1 MASFDLETFLK
12 VQGNTGTGALQA
24 LGMSFGMPSCMLNL
38 AQGAL
43 GLLPSSVLGDMQS
56 KIAQGKAKANEVTA
70 SIFKKLTLNTGIIE
84 FDTEE
89 GIFKFGSDSGWM
101 GIDNDSSQTSQ
112 NLAGLLGAFQYAA
125 SFGAQLYSNYT
136 NITNQIDSIK
146 DCLDKFN
153 QVQSFQAGNSATQK
167 ASLSPEEADE
177 LFDTVYAGDKASLEQ
192 TVTFMNKC
200 DEQLI
205 AISRILAERAT
216 DPSLE
221 PCLLDSTELD
231 PFLDQTNFTRCSL
244 DDTEG
249 AVSVEAEDIFRLT
262 YGPPLTDRGQYV
274 LTSDGLYYDSQ
285 SGGLD
290 PVFLAISGIVPVG
303 DKWTY
308 DFHPNLGGK
317 GEAVSIKSLNK
328 YTDNLFD
335 MNLPDDSPG
344 LQHFYDQDHFL
355 SVLTQQ
361 RNKHVYDLSGI
372 LYDYIKTYGENSS
385 IVNNQREVI
394 ISDLTNHN
402 SKIARRKKQIEV
414 AIKAPQL
421 YGDASGSIFEPGKI
435 PINDFSYLEDYNLSV
450 DLEKQKALIFS
461 QAEVT
466 GMVLPITPIFVASHA
481 KPASMSI
488 EHLNVPTVGK
498 GSILYSPS
506 GTQAGTVL
514 SLTDQIVNT
523 NLFAIYNFLETEVV
537 QPSSLDFK
545 TTNCATT
552 DMYNNAQIVASNPRN
567 LYFSG
572 LGIPYLEGVV
582 LNKSSDT
589 KAASGLGTYLKLPD
603 TPEYRDL
610 TYTPSGF
617 TMECWVHVPNI
628 MDGEIGWLSSTT
640 SSLTKVLLGCENTG
654 AQSGAS
660 ALDHTGAERD
670 LDYLE
675 NLRGDQFTRGMLC
688 GFTRDRRITKAG
700 YSLGFSGYSNHNY
713 DNDPAS
719 SLSFFVAPTQARDLS
734 SVSFINNDDCQD
746 YPTFYSMKVDLS
758 ATAFGNVSSQFVL
771 IDLTVDP
778 IKNTVKMHADG
789 VLVSTSSVSEVFG
802 ADVGVP
808 PNLPTFKKNNTFEY
822 SSTTV
827 DGPRSLKNGPLLNTF
842 YSPWLVGGGY
852 TDGMYKYGNFMG
864 GDRGGIISGLRG
876 HIGSLKFY
884 SRALDTGEIL
894 QNYKAQQGF
903 FKSII
908 T

>member
-12 VQGNTGTGALQA
+12 VQGNTGTGVLQA
-24 LGMSFGMPSCMLNL
+24 LGMSYGIPSCMLNL

-43 GLLPSSVLGDMQS
+43 SLLPSSVLADMQS
-56 KIAQGKAKANEVTA
+56 KIAQGKVKANEVTA

-89 GIFKFGSDSGWM
+89 GIFKFGSSDGWM
-101 GIDNDSSQTSQ
+101 GIDNDDSQTSQ

-125 SFGAQLYSNYT
+125 SVGAQLYSNYT

-153 QVQSFQAGNSATQK
+153 TVQSFQSGNSATQK
-167 ASLSPEEADE
+167 AALPPEEAEE
-177 LFDTVYAGDKASLEQ
+177 LFNTIYAGDKAALEQ
-192 TVTFMNKC
+192 TITFMKKC
-200 DEQLI
+200 DEQLVV
-205 AISRILAERAT
+205 ISRILSERAG

-221 PCLLDSTELD
+221 PRLLDSTELD
-231 PFLDQTNFTRCSL
+231 PFLDKTNFSRYSV
-244 DDTEG
+244 DDTQ
-249 AVSVEAEDIFRLT
+249 EDISEESEDVFRLT
-262 YGPPLTDRGQYV
+262 YGPPIADGGQYV

-308 DFHPNLGGK
+308 DFDPNLGGR
-317 GEAVSIKSLNK
+317 GEAVSIESLNK

-335 MNLPDDSPG
+335 LDIPDDSVG
-344 LQHFYDQDHFL
+344 IQHFYDEDHFL
-355 SVLTQQ
+355 SVLIQQ
-361 RNKHVYDLSGI
+361 RNKHLYDLSSI
-372 LYDYIKTYGENSS
+372 LYEYIDTYGENSS
-385 IVNNQREVI
+385 IVNNHRKVI
-394 ISDLTNHN
+394 ISDLANHN

-435 PINDFSYLEDYNLSV
+435 PINDFSYLEGYNLNV
-450 DLEKQKALIFS
+450 DLEKQKALVFS

-466 GMVLPITPIFVASHA
+466 GIVLPITPTFVASQA

-506 GTQAGTVL
+506 GSQAGTVL
-514 SLTDQIVNT
+514 SLTDQIVNS
-523 NLFAIYNFLETEVV
+523 NLFAIYNFLETQTVL
-537 QPSSLDFK
+537 PSSLEFY

-552 DMYNNAQIVASNPRN
+552 DMYNNAQMVSNNPRN
-567 LYFSG
+567 LFFSG

-582 LNKSSDT
+582 QNKSTDT
-589 KAASGLGTYLKLPD
+589 KAASALGSFLKLPD
-603 TPEYRDL
+603 TSEYRDL
-610 TYTPSGF
+610 TYNPSGF
-617 TMECWVHVPNI
+617 TIECWVHVPNI
-628 MDGEIGWLSSTT
+628 MDGEVGWLSSTT
-640 SSLTKVLLGCENTG
+640 SSLTKVLIGCENTG
-654 AQSGAS
+654 AQRGVSS
-660 ALDHTGAERD
+660 LDHTGSERD
-670 LDYLE
+670 LDFLE

-700 YSLGFSGYSNHNY
+700 YSLGLSGYSNNNY

-734 SVSFINNDDCQD
+734 SVSFINSDECQD

-758 ATAFGNVSSQFVL
+758 STNFGNVSSQFVL
-771 IDLTVDP
+771 VNLAVDP
-778 IKNTVKMHADG
+778 EADEVRMYADG
-789 VLVSTSSVSEVFG
+789 SLVATSSVSNVFG
-802 ADVGVP
+802 VEAGEP
-808 PNLPTFKKNNTFEY
+808 PQVPTFKKDNSFEY

-827 DGPRSLKNGPLLNTF
+827 DGPRSLKSGPLLNTF
-842 YSPWLVGGGY
+842 YSPWIVGGGY

-864 GDRGGIISGLRG
+864 GDRGGLVSGLRG

-884 SRALDTGEIL
+884 SKALDTREVL
-894 QNYKAQQGF
+894 QNYKAQKGF
-903 FKSII
+903 FKSILI
-908 T
+908 